1 MASYLFGMM
10 MLFSPKTESSTD
22 DSLSSHGLAPW
33 LHFFS
38 CGWAKQFD
46 VCTWVL
52 LGTWV
57 LPCGQAHTDLLD
69 GECWYVPYHWICLDL
84 NFLFKG
90 SFEKWSDRAVGIHMS
105 RCHFLRKKSLD
116 QVEEGITIM
125 EPRKIA
131 TWMRLYKCNFCPKKF
146 EGICKPR
153 RYKLQLAKLR
163 WRDIWKLGLPF
174 GSICSSEILRFLSTK
189 CFNLKKPWPEVVD
202 LVVLVPDWAWHS
214 GVGVWYFMASMAFH
228 GNLFD
233 GPRPS
238 QS

>member
-1 MASYLFGMM
+1 MIHKPSFFCVSLPSIFKFISNVASYLFGMM

-33 LHFFS
+33 LHFFFLRMRKTIW
-38 CGWAKQFD
+38 C
-46 VCTWVL
+46 L
-52 LGTWV
+52 HLGTWV
-57 LPCGQAHTDLLD
+57 LQCGQAHTDLLD

-131 TWMRLYKCNFCPKKF
+131 TWMRLYKCNLCPKKF

-153 RYKLQLAKLR
+153 RYKCQSWVCCNWQLR

-189 CFNLKKPWPEVVD
+189 CFNLKKRG
-202 LVVLVPDWAWHS
+202 L
-214 GVGVWYFMASMAFH
+214 
-228 GNLFD
+228 
-233 GPRPS
+233 R
-238 QS
+238 